1 MPGDG
6 DQFGYSLALSGDG
19 NTLAVG
25 AISEDGAAQQVNGN
39 EHDDSQQSPGRY
51 TSSTGWALRGRSR
64 RT

>member
-39 EHDDSQQSPGRY
+39 EHDDSQQSAGRCMY
-51 TSSTGWALRGRSR
+51 STGRGRS
-64 RT
+64 